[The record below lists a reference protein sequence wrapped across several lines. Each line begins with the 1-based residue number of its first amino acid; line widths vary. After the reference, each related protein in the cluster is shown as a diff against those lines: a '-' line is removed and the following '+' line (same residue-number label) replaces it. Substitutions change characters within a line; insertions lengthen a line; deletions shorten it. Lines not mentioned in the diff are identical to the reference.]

1 MQKRYKLVHKN
12 SSEYWNWKLSAV
24 KLGIFY
30 CGVQEFDSDGI
41 WCLGVFEKD
50 FMD

>member
-12 SSEYWNWKLSAV
+12 SSEYWNWNLSAV

-30 CGVQEFDSDGI
+30 RGVQELFDSDA
-41 WCLGVFEKD
+41 WVFEKD
-50 FMD
+50 